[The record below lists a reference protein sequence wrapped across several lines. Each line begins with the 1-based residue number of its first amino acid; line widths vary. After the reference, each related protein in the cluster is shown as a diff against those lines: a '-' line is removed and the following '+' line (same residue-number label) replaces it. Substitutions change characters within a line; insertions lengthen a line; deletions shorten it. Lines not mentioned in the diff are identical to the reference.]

1 MNYIIFDLEA
11 TCEKNIKLPD
21 SEIIEIG
28 AVRLDKD
35 LKETGRFCR
44 FIRPVYR
51 PVLSEFCKRL
61 TTIKQSETDSAE
73 IFSEVLP
80 AFEDWI
86 EETGPA
92 RLYSWGGYDKRQI
105 LRESKMKNYSGKIQ
119 RLLEN
124 HFNLK
129 EEYQK
134 AYNHSYG
141 SGMGTALKALGIPLE
156 GTHHRGIDDAVNIAK
171 IFKAIF
177 HSLT

>member
-11 TCEKNIKLPD
+11 TCEKNVKLPD

-51 PVLSEFCKRL
+51 PVLTEFCKSL
-61 TTIKQSETDSAE
+61 TTIQQSDTDSAE
-73 IFSEVLP
+73 IFSEVMP
-80 AFEDWI
+80 VFEDWI

-92 RLYSWGGYDKRQI
+92 KLYSWGGYDKRQI
-105 LRESKMKNYSGKIQ
+105 IRESKMKNYNRKIQ
-119 RLLEN
+119 KLLEN
-124 HFNLK
+124 HYNLK
-129 EEYQK
+129 DEYQK
-134 AYNHSYG
+134 VYNHTYG
-141 SGMGTALKALGIPLE
+141 SGMDAALKNLGIPLE

-171 IFKAIF
+171 IFKKIF
-177 HSLT
+177 EKLP